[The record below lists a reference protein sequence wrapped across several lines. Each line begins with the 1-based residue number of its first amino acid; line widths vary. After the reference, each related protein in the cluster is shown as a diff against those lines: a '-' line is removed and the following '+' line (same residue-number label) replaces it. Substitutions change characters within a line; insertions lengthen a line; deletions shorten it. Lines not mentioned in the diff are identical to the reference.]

1 MYLKNAVKHKIR
13 AKLESVKTAY
23 EIGLI
28 EVLWLFSPAVLCRGY
43 FPMQKLL
50 KM

>member
-28 EVLWLFSPAVLCRGY
+28 EVLWLFSPAVLCSGY
-43 FPMQKLL
+43 FPIQKLL